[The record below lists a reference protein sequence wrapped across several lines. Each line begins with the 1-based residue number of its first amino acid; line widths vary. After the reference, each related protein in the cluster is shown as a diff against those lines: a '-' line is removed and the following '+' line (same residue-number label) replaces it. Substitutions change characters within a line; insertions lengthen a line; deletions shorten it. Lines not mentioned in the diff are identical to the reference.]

1 MKRLFIIFALVLL
14 GATVVQAQVHDDP
27 NSRPSK
33 QINPVGFKLMYDV
46 VSGWAKSE
54 GRKPEINV
62 KQIPGEVILQ
72 AVKSERDQSLARKI
86 VETYQFTISSRG
98 GGRAYIER
106 IKRNMMYK
114 MYRKDL
120 FDFEFKS
127 LYTQKMELEVE
138 QRTCHIY
145 HRAGD
150 DTHAQE
156 WLVVIEAQQENL
168 PIDSPRFVMTCL
180 VGDSLTMDD
189 ILALT
194 VPKKGLKKDK

>member
-1 MKRLFIIFALVLL
+1 MKRLFSIFVLALFCVS
-14 GATVVQAQVHDDP
+14 AVQTQVQDSSD
-27 NSRPSK
+27 SRSSK
-33 QINPVGFKLMYDV
+33 RINPVGFKVMYDV
-46 VSGWAKSE
+46 ASGWAKSE
-54 GRKPEINV
+54 GREPEINV

-72 AVKSERDQSLARKI
+72 AVKSERDKALARKI
-86 VETYQFTISSRG
+86 VETYQLTISSRG
-98 GGRAYIER
+98 NGQAYIDR

-127 LYTQKMELEVE
+127 LYSQKMELEVE

-150 DTHAQE
+150 ETYAQE

-168 PIDSPRFVMTCL
+168 PQNSPRFVMTCL

-194 VPKKGLKKDK
+194 MPKNDK